1 MCRTPGTTPEVTKA
15 VADVWMIV
23 QRRAVNTFDT
33 ICWTHLCTDSNTLD
47 CLASHCSN
55 GKQFFLH
62 LIFDLNFYRLLRVGV
77 ICGDSV
83 FFLFS
88 FILVLCLSIY
98 FISNVYE
105 KWSASPVII
114 TLAAVSSP
122 ISELPFPA
130 VTICNM
136 NKARLSVV
144 HNYTPGSFEESML
157 QNFCLDEY
165 AKETSSNNSNGEHWS
180 TFKQFLQN
188 ISQPCTDMLVMC
200 RFAMEEYK
208 CMELFDTVLSD
219 EGLCCI
225 FNNVHPS
232 FLYQTYK

>member
-1 MCRTPGTTPEVTKA
+1 M
-15 VADVWMIV
+15 
-23 QRRAVNTFDT
+23 
-33 ICWTHLCTDSNTLD
+33 
-47 CLASHCSN
+47 
-55 GKQFFLH
+55 
-62 LIFDLNFYRLLRVGV
+62 
-77 ICGDSV
+77 
-83 FFLFS
+83 
-88 FILVLCLSIY
+88 
-98 FISNVYE
+98 YE

-114 TLAAVSSP
+114 TLAPVSSS
-122 ISELPFPA
+122 ISDLPFPA

-144 HNYTPGSFEESML
+144 RNYTFGSFEASML

-165 AKETSSNNSNGEHWS
+165 SKEATVNNATTGENWS
-180 TFKQFLQN
+180 IFKHFLQN
-188 ISQPCTDMLVMC
+188 ISQPCDDMLVMC

-225 FNNVHPS
+225 FNNVHPA